1 MYNPLAP
8 DTILNANFQMILPD
22 LIMSVLEPNLIK
34 QKVTM
39 LLISIQ
45 IDAKKEFSKENE
57 EIKL

>member
-8 DTILNANFQMILPD
+8 DTILNANFQMILSD